1 MKYYS
6 EKLNRVFDSDKECLE
21 AEEAAEKAKI
31 QAKLE
36 QARKEREEKERKEKD
51 AAERKAM
58 AAEVEA
64 ARKAMVEAQHAYH
77 EKIDAFIKKY
87 GTYHMTWTNSKDAP
101 TLFDLFDNLFNL

>member
-21 AEEAAEKAKI
+21 AEAAAEKAKI
-31 QAKLE
+31 QAKLDAE
-36 QARKEREEKERKEKD
+36 RVAREAKEKKEKE

-87 GTYHMTWTNSKDAP
+87 GTYHMTWTDSKDAP

>member
-6 EKLNRVFDSDKECLE
+6 DKTKALYESEEACRQ
-21 AEEAAEKAKI
+21 AEEAFEKQQI

>member
-6 EKLNRVFDSDKECLE
+6 EKLNRVFDSPDQCKE
-21 AEEAAEKAKI
+21 AETAYEKEQI

-36 QARKEREEKERKEKD
+36 QARKEREEKERKEKEV
-51 AAERKAM
+51 AERKAM